1 MDLLR
6 TSETE
11 KAEIM
16 SKLREVE
23 RERNELKEE
32 IEEYQDNVESIQQES
47 DALRQRIQELS
58 SATNSSLKFQ
68 EQCERMA
75 KELLK

>member
-16 SKLREVE
+16 SKFREVE

-32 IEEYQDNVESIQQES
+32 IEEYQDNVKSIQQES
-47 DALRQRIQELS
+47 DALKQRIQELS
-58 SATNSSLKFQ
+58 SSTNASLELQ

-75 KELLK
+75 KELIK